1 MDSHT
6 PNSAPKKKDDVVE
19 RLFKTVHSGRVGFIR
34 NWLLDNTS
42 KSERIRVLNDIGV
55 CFFCGEDILVKFDF
69 DHPGTSERRACTCV
83 GARMARASIAK
94 RKGANV
100 TGT

>member
-1 MDSHT
+1 
-6 PNSAPKKKDDVVE
+6 
-19 RLFKTVHSGRVGFIR
+19 
-34 NWLLDNTS
+34 
-42 KSERIRVLNDIGV
+42 V